1 MPQTAREA
9 LARMSEDELAELILR
24 LGRYAL
30 RESNRLRW
38 RTNDSVELPGG
49 ETIDSIV
56 SLALE
61 KTLSGERRWNS
72 ETHPKL
78 QEYLMDVIDSLLS
91 HLATGRDNFLFT
103 KATSPDGTGDKSE
116 LHVVGHDVEWLTRGG
131 VSPETLLLHRE
142 EVELH
147 ERALELLR
155 EECERDPVLLRIIE
169 VMMEGNEKVEQI
181 AAAAGLNS
189 REVYNAMKRLSRKA
203 ARVSLQIRDVS
214 AVTSRTT
221 KGA

>member
-9 LARMSEDELAELILR
+9 LARMSEDELVELILR

-91 HLATGRDNFLFT
+91 HLATGRDNSLFT
-103 KATSPDGTGDKSE
+103 KATSPDGTVIEGDKSE
-116 LHVVGHDVEWLTRGG
+116 LHAVGQDVEWLTRGG
-131 VSPETLLLHRE
+131 VSPETLLLHQE

-155 EECERDPVLLRIIE
+155 EECERDPVLVRIIE
-169 VMMEGNEKVEQI
+169 VMVEGNEKVEQI
-181 AAAAGLNS
+181 AAATGLNS
-189 REVYNAMKRLSRKA
+189 SEVYNAMKRLSRKA
-203 ARVSLQIRDVS
+203 ARVSLRIRHVS
-214 AVTSRTT
+214 AVTSQDN
-221 KGA
+221 

>member
-91 HLATGRDNFLFT
+91 HLATGRDNSLFT
-103 KATSPDGTGDKSE
+103 KATSPDGTVIKEDKP
-116 LHVVGHDVEWLTRGG
+116 HTVAQDAEWLTRGG
-131 VSPETLLLHRE
+131 VSPETLLLHQE

-155 EECERDPVLLRIIE
+155 EECGRDPILMRIIE
-169 VMMEGNEKVEQI
+169 VMLDGNEKAEQI
-181 AAAAGLNS
+181 ATAAGLNCS
-189 REVYNAMKRLSRKA
+189 EVYNAMKRLSRKA
-203 ARVSLQIRDVS
+203 ARVSLRLRDVS
-214 AVTSRTT
+214 AVS
-221 KGA
+221 